1 VEDNLPP
8 PSKST
13 LVERYKAGIF
23 TWRSP
28 LGLAYVPVE
37 LPI

>member
-1 VEDNLPP
+1 MQIDAF
-8 PSKST
+8 
-13 LVERYKAGIF
+13 ERYKAGIF
-23 TWRSP
+23 VWRAS